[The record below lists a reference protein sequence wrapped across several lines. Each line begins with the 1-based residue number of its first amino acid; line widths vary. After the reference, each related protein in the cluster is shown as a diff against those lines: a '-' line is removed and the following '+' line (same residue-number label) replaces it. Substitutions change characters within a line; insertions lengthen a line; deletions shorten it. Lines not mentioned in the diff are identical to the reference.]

1 MTGTTGEETEAFGRL
16 PQEAKPS
23 NRITKLKHKKIL
35 ISRRKISMCSNSM
48 NRGRKSTGRDICGR
62 GRRYLRTRTEISR
75 DKSGDIR
82 PQSRAM
88 DRQTKRT
95 WVIVLPTDN
104 QLKMK
109 NHPRFH
115 RLRYEKGMNQ
125 PKDNPQ
131 KMHFSCVFAFLLT
144 SDAIPFYLCGFFVLL
159 KPFQAGKIRWHTT
172 FVKTLK
178 NFSHNTTQFLEKHFT
193 VLTEIVQCFLE
204 DVEENVIRWLSGCCI
219 KKDSYKNKFCNELSL
234 RNGISCQE

>member
-1 MTGTTGEETEAFGRL
+1 
-16 PQEAKPS
+16 
-23 NRITKLKHKKIL
+23 
-35 ISRRKISMCSNSM
+35 
-48 NRGRKSTGRDICGR
+48 
-62 GRRYLRTRTEISR
+62 
-75 DKSGDIR
+75 
-82 PQSRAM
+82 
-88 DRQTKRT
+88 
-95 WVIVLPTDN
+95 
-104 QLKMK
+104 MK

-144 SDAIPFYLCGFFVLL
+144 SDAIPVYLCGFFVLL

-204 DVEENVIRWLSGCCI
+204 DVEENVIRWLSACCI
-219 KKDSYKNKFCNELSL
+219 KKDNYKNNSCNELSL

>member
-1 MTGTTGEETEAFGRL
+1 
-16 PQEAKPS
+16 
-23 NRITKLKHKKIL
+23 
-35 ISRRKISMCSNSM
+35 MCSNSM

-62 GRRYLRTRTEISR
+62 GRGYLRTKTEISR
-75 DKSGDIR
+75 DKSGDIL

-95 WVIVLPTDN
+95 WVIVLPTGN

-109 NHPRFH
+109 SHPRFH

-144 SDAIPFYLCGFFVLL
+144 SDATPFYLCGFFVLL

-178 NFSHNTTQFLEKHFT
+178 SFSHNTTQFLEKHFT

-204 DVEENVIRWLSGCCI
+204 DVEEYVIRWLSACYI
-219 KKDSYKNKFCNELSL
+219 KKDSYKNNFCNELSL